1 MLMPIGAYGYRV
13 KQLRE
18 VRQGRIGS
26 ILGDGTV
33 IHVIVIVPLRKSML
47 I

>member
-1 MLMPIGAYGYRV
+1 MLIPIGGVCSGV

-18 VRQGRIGS
+18 VRQRMIDS